1 MPKKAEKKE
10 TTQVKSD
17 ELVVKEVAEKK
28 SSKKA
33 TKPKKETKVKD
44 NLSDNL
50 TNFDWHNF
58 EEGIEQ
64 VDEKQIKEFE
74 KEIYSGSD

>member
-33 TKPKKETKVKD
+33 TKPKKETKLKD
-44 NLSDNL
+44 MSIWVFFTLPQPQYNSSLNCHV
-50 TNFDWHNF
+50 F
-58 EEGIEQ
+58 
-64 VDEKQIKEFE
+64 
-74 KEIYSGSD
+74 